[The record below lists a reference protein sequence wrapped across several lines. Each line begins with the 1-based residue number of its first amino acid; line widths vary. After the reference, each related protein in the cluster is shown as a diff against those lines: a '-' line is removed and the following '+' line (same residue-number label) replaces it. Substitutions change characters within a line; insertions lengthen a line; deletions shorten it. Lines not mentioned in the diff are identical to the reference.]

1 MKKWHMEGIV
11 NGRDN
16 SLGRRLIIPD
26 EAQMYGRLRNYRSAV
41 ARECALVTAIR
52 NIAGWFLRLI

>member
-11 NGRDN
+11 NTGN
-16 SLGRRLIIPD
+16 SYGRRLIVPD
-26 EAQMYGRLRNYRSAV
+26 EGQMYGRLRNYRSSV
-41 ARECALVTAIR
+41 SRECVLVVAIR

>member
-11 NGRDN
+11 KAGN
-16 SLGRRLIIPD
+16 SYGRRLIVPD
-26 EAQMYGRLRNYRSAV
+26 EGQMYARIRQYRSSVSQECLLV
-41 ARECALVTAIR
+41 ATIR